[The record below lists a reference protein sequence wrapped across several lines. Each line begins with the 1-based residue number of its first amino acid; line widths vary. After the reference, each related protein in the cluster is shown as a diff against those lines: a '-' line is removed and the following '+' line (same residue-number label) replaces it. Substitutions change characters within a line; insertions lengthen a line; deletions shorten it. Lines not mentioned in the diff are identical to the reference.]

1 MYNFVIF
8 ILILAVRQQTAE
20 SARTTAHVLFQPQ
33 TPVSLA
39 DSYLTVDIAVPLPKL
54 LNVDLRPIYKFSSK
68 LQQLEQKTWKSSQ
81 FCNNSEIS
89 ALLQH
94 HFDGVISSIQ
104 TEYERAEKER
114 TKLVKEVA
122 SFVNQTI
129 TLQRQRRSPLLFAMG
144 AATAITLEP
153 LLEKA
158 GCRLLSIFGL
168 CESSKRK
175 MEQLEG
181 RLHYLE
187 SRMVHLHNEE
197 KESIQ
202 VMASSSLKLH
212 EDTRKVLNYS
222 KDDFEILQTWRCFKK
237 QWKKYNKPKPVIIEG
252 LTFLCMPFAPKV
264 QLTTYR
270 GLSMLCT
277 VSCKYKHYI
286 CWNRETCLLQALECY
301 PKEHCQPH

>member
-68 LQQLEQKTWKSSQ
+68 IQQLEQKTWKSSQ
-81 FCNNSEIS
+81 FCNNPEIS

-94 HFDGVISSIQ
+94 HFDGIISSIQ

-129 TLQRQRRSPLLFAMG
+129 TLQRQRRSPLLFAMR

-181 RLHYLE
+181 RLHYLG

-212 EDTRKVLNYS
+212 EDTRIVLNYS
-222 KDDFEILQTWRCFKK
+222 KDNFEILQTNLEMLQKK
-237 QWKKYNKPKPVIIEG
+237 MEEIQQAQACDHRRSDVFMYAFGAQSAINN
-252 LTFLCMPFAPKV
+252 
-264 QLTTYR
+264 
-270 GLSMLCT
+270 
-277 VSCKYKHYI
+277 VS
-286 CWNRETCLLQALECY
+286 
-301 PKEHCQPH
+301 

>member
-1 MYNFVIF
+1 M
-8 ILILAVRQQTAE
+8 RQQTAE
-20 SARTTAHVLFQPQ
+20 SARITAHVLFQPQ
-33 TPVSLA
+33 ITVSLA
-39 DSYLTVDIAVPLPKL
+39 DSYLTLDIAVPLPKL
-54 LNVDLRPIYKFSSK
+54 LNVDLRPIYKFSSI

-81 FCNNSEIS
+81 FCNNQEIS

-94 HFDGVISSIQ
+94 HFDGIISSIQ
-104 TEYERAEKER
+104 IEYARAENER

-129 TLQRQRRSPLLFAMG
+129 TLQLQRRSPLMFAMG

-158 GCRLLSIFGL
+158 GCGLLSIFGL

-197 KESIQ
+197 RESIQ

-212 EDTRKVLNYS
+212 EDTQKVLNYS
-222 KDDFEILQTWRCFKK
+222 EDNFEILQRNLEVLQKTMEE
-237 QWKKYNKPKPVIIEG
+237 IEQAQACDNRRSDV
-252 LTFLCMPFAPKV
+252 LCMPFAPKV
-264 QLTTYR
+264 QLTTYH
-270 GLSMLCT
+270 GLSMICT
-277 VSCKYKHYI
+277 ASCKYKHYI
-286 CWNRETCLLQALECY
+286 
-301 PKEHCQPH
+301 